1 MNSKRMNGRRLSVAI
16 LLTIAIVAVFAV
28 RLVDLQVVRA
38 AELNEASL
46 NKRAV
51 ATTTYGARGQ
61 IVDANGVVLADTV
74 ARYDI
79 TASPRSVSDTFSRKV
94 TNADGSTGTVTVTT
108 AQALNE
114 IAEITGA
121 DPQAMKVKLT
131 ENPESDYTVLV
142 RSLDAEKYREVR
154 ALKIPW
160 AYAEVRYT
168 RTYPN
173 GAVAGNL
180 VGLLGT
186 EDPLNGLE
194 YTEDSCLDGVDG
206 QSTYERGL
214 DGVRLPGSTVTKQEP
229 VNGGTLR
236 LTIDSD
242 LEWYVQQQIAEQAVA
257 VGADSASAIVV
268 RVKDAHIMAMADWP
282 SVDPNDI
289 GATEEPYR
297 GSLAFT
303 GAYEQG
309 STFKPLSAAMLLE
322 EGAATPLTQVTV
334 PSLVQTP
341 EGGQVRDATP
351 HATQNLTLA
360 GVIQNSSNVGISML
374 ATKLSNSTRYDY
386 LSKFGMG
393 TATAVGFQGES
404 SGILAKSWDS
414 QQKYDVAYGQGVSST
429 LAQMGSAYQA
439 LANNGVRL
447 PLTLVAGCDKPDGTV
462 VTPDAGEPV
471 QVVSESTADQVVAM
485 METVVSGG
493 DLSSLLTIPGYRVA
507 AKSGTAQMAVNGVYS
522 GERVV
527 SVAGMA
533 PAENPEYV
541 VITSFV
547 KPDTIKTSAAAAPTF
562 QKIMTQVLKTFR
574 VEPSTQPAPHLPTTW

>member
-1 MNSKRMNGRRLSVAI
+1 MSGRRLSVAI
-16 LLTIAIVAVFAV
+16 VVTLAIVAIFAV

-38 AELNEASL
+38 AELNAASL

-51 ATTTYGARGQ
+51 STVTYGARGQ
-61 IVDANGVVLADTV
+61 IIDANGVVLADTV
-74 ARYDI
+74 TRYDI
-79 TASPRSVSDTFSRKV
+79 TASPRFVKDSFARDV
-94 TNADGSTGTVTVTT
+94 TNADGSKSTVTVTT
-108 AQALNE
+108 AQALAE
-114 IAEITGA
+114 IAEISGG
-121 DPQAMKVKLT
+121 DQQAMMVKLT
-131 ENPESDYTVLV
+131 ENPESDYAVLA
-142 RSLDAEKYREVR
+142 RGLDADQYREVR

-194 YTEDSCLDGVDG
+194 YTEDSCLDGIDG

-214 DGVRLPGSTVTKQEP
+214 DGVRLPGSTVTKQEA
-229 VNGGTLR
+229 VAGGTLK

-242 LEWYVQQQIAEQAVA
+242 LQWYVQQQIAEQAVA

-268 RVKDAHIMAMADWP
+268 RVKDAQIMAMADWP
-282 SVDPNDI
+282 SADPNDI

-297 GSLAFT
+297 GSLAFS

-309 STFKPLSAAMLLE
+309 STFKPISAAMLLE
-322 EGAATPLTQVTV
+322 EGAATPGTKLTV
-334 PSLVQTP
+334 PSLMQTP
-341 EGGQVRDATP
+341 EGGQVRDATA
-351 HATQNLTLA
+351 HATLNLTLA

-386 LSKFGMG
+386 LTKFGMG
-393 TATAVGFQGES
+393 TPTAVGFQGES
-404 SGILAKSWDS
+404 GGILSKSWDS
-414 QQKYDVAYGQGVSST
+414 QQKYDVAYGQGIAST
-429 LAQMGSAYQA
+429 LAQMGGAYQA
-439 LANNGVRL
+439 LGNNGVRL
-447 PLTLVAGCDKPDGTV
+447 PLTLVEGCQKPDGTV
-462 VTPDAGEPV
+462 EAPAGAAPV

-485 METVVSGG
+485 METVVTGG

-507 AKSGTAQMAVNGVYS
+507 AKSGTAQLAVNGVYS
-522 GERVV
+522 NERVV

-541 VITSFV
+541 VIASFV